1 MLNLPQIENVIKEV
15 AEEYKVKKV
24 SIFGSYADGSA
35 TDKSD
40 LDLLVEFHTTDVS
53 LFTII
58 DFKYSIEDRLNMKVD
73 VVHAPLDKNAL
84 IIPKKVVRVYGQ

>member
-15 AEEYKVKKV
+15 AAEYKVKKV

-35 TDKSD
+35 TEKSD
-40 LDLLVEFHTTDVS
+40 LDLLVEFQTPDVS

-73 VVHAPLDKNAL
+73 VVHGPLDKSAL